1 MIWLEVLVEGASDSP
16 TVKEVLERKFQLV
29 EGEHFRI
36 HAHKGKGRLPANPL
50 SRPDLKH
57 QGLLD
62 RLPATLRG
70 FGKSLPKNAVVL
82 VVVDADD
89 QPGDILL
96 DQLNEMLSALPLKP
110 KVMFRLAIE
119 ETESWFIADVDAVH
133 KAFPGKVNKN
143 VLKNIS
149 PDAVV
154 GAWEKLAV
162 ALGFNPKMVAGP
174 TKFEWAKRIAPH
186 LNLDNPNSPSFRKL
200 IEGIALLVEPE
211 TP

>member
-16 TVKEVLERKFQLV
+16 TVKEVLERKFNLV

-36 HAHKGKGRLPANPL
+36 HAHKGKGRLPVNPL

-62 RLPATLRG
+62 RLPATLKG
-70 FGKSLPKNAVVL
+70 FGKSLPKDAVVL

-89 QPGDILL
+89 QPFDSLL
-96 DQLNEMLSALPLKP
+96 AQLDEMLAALPIKP
-110 KVMFRLAIE
+110 NVMFRLAIE
-119 ETESWFIADVDAVH
+119 ETESWFIADLEAVH
-133 KAFPGKVNKN
+133 KAFPGKLKKN
-143 VLKNIS
+143 VLKNIP
-149 PDAVV
+149 PDAVI

-162 ALGFNPKMVAGP
+162 ALGFDPKMVAGP

-186 LNLDNPNSPSFRKL
+186 LNLENPNSPSFRKL
-200 IEGIALLVEPE
+200 IEGIAILVDSE